1 MNVVVMGVGFCGSF
15 PMSGGLSYR
24 ELIARAASM
33 AYADA
38 GIEAWE
44 LDGAVSCEEDFVS
57 GYAIADE
64 YVPDQLGVQ
73 RKSVYTVPG
82 DFLQGLGSA
91 VMQIQTGQ
99 YKMLV
104 VEAYSKASNILSKDE
119 ILHFAFD
126 PTWNRLGVTPNYVA
140 GIEMQ
145 QFLTCSGYSDPDVAQ
160 VVALNKERAI
170 GNPLAPY
177 ANHLSIGDV
186 LGARPIA
193 SPVTEPMIARPADA
207 AVAIV
212 IGAEDVALP
221 KARKPVYIS
230 GTGWASGNSILE
242 RRDHAVSEA
251 TAIAAQMAYK
261 EAGIADP
268 NEQLD
273 AVYVSDLFAH
283 RQLMHLD
290 AMLYT
295 DESLTTV
302 NPDGGSLAFGDL
314 YEANGGARLYDAV
327 QQLRGEAGAHQIKDA
342 KRIGVQGWRGLP
354 TDSCAVVVV
363 DAERRTA

>member
-1 MNVVVMGVGFCGSF
+1 MNVIVMGIGFCGSF
-15 PMSGGLSYR
+15 PTSGGLSYR

-33 AYADA
+33 AYKDA

-44 LDGAVSCEEDFVS
+44 LDGAVSCEEDFIS
-57 GYAIADE
+57 GYSIADE

-73 RKSVYTVPG
+73 RKSVYTIPG

-91 VMQIQTGQ
+91 VMQIKTGQ

-104 VEAYSKASNILSKDE
+104 VEAYSKASNILTKDE
-119 ILHFAFD
+119 LLHFAYD
-126 PTWNRLGVTPNYVA
+126 PTWNRFGVTPNYLA

-145 QFLTCSGYSDPDVAQ
+145 QFLYSSPYTEQDVAQ
-160 VVALNKERAI
+160 IVVANKTRAI

-177 ANHLSIGDV
+177 ANHISIIDV

-193 SPVTEPMIARPADA
+193 DPVTDTMFARPADA
-207 AVAIV
+207 AVAVV

-230 GTGWASGNSILE
+230 GTGWASGNSIIE
-242 RRDHAVSEA
+242 RRDHSVSEG
-251 TAIAAQMAYK
+251 TEIAARMAYK

-268 NEQLD
+268 IEDLD

-283 RQLMHLD
+283 RQLMHLEG
-290 AMLYT
+290 MLYA

-327 QQLRGEAGAHQIKDA
+327 QQLRGEAGEHQVKGA
-342 KRIGVQGWRGLP
+342 KRIGVHGWRGLP
-354 TDSCAVVVV
+354 TDTCAVVVV
-363 DAERRTA
+363 DAERRTT

>member
-1 MNVVVMGVGFCGSF
+1 MNVVVMGVGICGSF
-15 PMSGGLSYR
+15 PMSGGVSYR

-44 LDGAVSCEEDFVS
+44 LDGAVSCEEDFSS

-91 VMQIQTGQ
+91 VMQIKTGQ

-104 VEAYSKASNILSKDE
+104 VEAYSKASNILTKEE
-119 ILHFAFD
+119 ILRFAFD
-126 PTWNRLGVTPNYVA
+126 PVWNRLSVSPKYLA
-140 GIEMQ
+140 GLEMQ
-145 QFLTCSGYSDPDVAQ
+145 QFLACSGYSEEDVAQ
-160 VVALNKERAI
+160 IVSMNKERAI

-177 ANHLSIGDV
+177 GNHLSPSDV

-193 SPVTEPMIARPADA
+193 DPVTEPMVARPADA
-207 AVAIV
+207 AVAMV
-212 IGAEDVALP
+212 VAAEDVALP

-230 GTGWASGNSILE
+230 GTGWASGNSVVE
-242 RRDHAVSEA
+242 RRDLAISEA
-251 TAIAAQMAYK
+251 TEIAAEMAYK
-261 EAGIADP
+261 EAGIKDP
-268 NEQLD
+268 TEDLD

-290 AMLYT
+290 AMRYI
-295 DESLTTV
+295 DDSFVTV
-302 NPDGGSLAFGDL
+302 NPDGGSLAMGDL
-314 YEANGGARLYDAV
+314 FEANGGARIYDAV

-342 KRIGVQGWRGLP
+342 KRIGVQAWRGLP

-363 DAERRTA
+363 DGERRTV

>member
-57 GYAIADE
+57 GYAITDE

-91 VMQIQTGQ
+91 VMQIKTGE

-104 VEAYSKASNILSKDE
+104 VEAYSKASNILTKEE
-119 ILHFAFD
+119 ILRFAFD
-126 PTWNRLGVTPNYVA
+126 PAWNRLGVTPNYLA

-145 QFLTCSGYSDPDVAQ
+145 RFLACSGYTEADVAQ
-160 VVALNKERAI
+160 IVAANKTKAI

-177 ANHLSIGDV
+177 ANHISAGDV
-186 LGARPIA
+186 LRARPIA
-193 SPVTEPMIARPADA
+193 DPVTEPMIARPADA
-207 AVAIV
+207 AVAVV

-230 GTGWASGNSILE
+230 GTGWSSGNSILE
-242 RRDHAVSEA
+242 RRDHGISEA
-251 TAIAAQMAYK
+251 TEIAAQMAYK

-268 NEQLD
+268 TKELD

-283 RQLMHLD
+283 RQLMHLEG
-290 AMLYT
+290 MLYL
-295 DESLTTV
+295 DESMTRV

-314 YEANGGARLYDAV
+314 YDANGGARFFDAV
-327 QQLRGEAGAHQIKDA
+327 QQLRGEAGAHQVKDA
-342 KRIGVQGWRGLP
+342 KRIGVHGWRGLP

-363 DAERRTA
+363 DGERRTA